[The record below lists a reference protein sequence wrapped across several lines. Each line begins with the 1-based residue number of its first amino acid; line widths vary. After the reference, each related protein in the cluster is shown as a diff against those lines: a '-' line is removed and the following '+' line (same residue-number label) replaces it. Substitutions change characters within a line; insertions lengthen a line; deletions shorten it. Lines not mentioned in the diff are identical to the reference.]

1 MPPPVSAVQFCPTEC
16 KVAHKIWGGK
26 LPMAGT
32 SISVR
37 PLYKKIRGRV
47 LNEQEIPA
55 DPIGTPPPA
64 TPASSDNVVLEKKK
78 FDFQGNLVL
87 AAGLGAL
94 VWGLVSAVGTGWG
107 LWEYTSGLKG
117 VTWAF
122 FLGLGAILFG
132 ILFGWRGRK
141 SITPPPRSRRW
152 IGMLSAVIYV
162 GWVGT
167 FLMAALTVPAI
178 HDISTDL
185 ADPPSFQTLQLRAD
199 NLDNVPGANDDEM
212 KGLTPQQRWVTVHQ
226 KGYGDI
232 RSVRINEPVPM
243 VIAKAERLAKARG
256 WDIAVSLPEEGR
268 MEATD
273 TSAFFRF
280 KDDVVLRVKP
290 TDTGEGSVVD
300 MRSVSRVGVSD
311 LGMNA
316 KRVRSFLA
324 DLTGT
329 VTAAK

>member
-1 MPPPVSAVQFCPTEC
+1 M
-16 KVAHKIWGGK
+16 
-26 LPMAGT
+26 
-32 SISVR
+32 
-37 PLYKKIRGRV
+37 
-47 LNEQEIPA
+47 NEQEIPA
-55 DPIGTPPPA
+55 DPIGTRSPA
-64 TPASSDNVVLEKKK
+64 ATASSDSVALEKKK

-87 AAGLGAL
+87 AAGVGAF

-132 ILFGWRGRK
+132 ILFGWRARK
-141 SITPPPRSRRW
+141 SIAPPPRSRRW
-152 IGMLSAVIYV
+152 AGMLVALVYV

-178 HDISTDL
+178 HDVSTDL
-185 ADPPSFQTLQLRAD
+185 ADPPSFRTLQLRAD
-199 NLDNVPGANDDEM
+199 NLDNVPGANDDKM

-226 KGYGDI
+226 KSYGDI

-268 MEATD
+268 MEATE

>member
-1 MPPPVSAVQFCPTEC
+1 M
-16 KVAHKIWGGK
+16 
-26 LPMAGT
+26 
-32 SISVR
+32 
-37 PLYKKIRGRV
+37 
-47 LNEQEIPA
+47 NEQEIPA
-55 DPIGTPPPA
+55 DPIVTPPPA
-64 TPASSDNVVLEKKK
+64 TPVSSDNVVLEKKK

-87 AAGLGAL
+87 AAGVGAF

-132 ILFGWRGRK
+132 ILFGWRARK
-141 SITPPPRSRRW
+141 SIAPPPRSRRW
-152 IGMLSAVIYV
+152 AGMLVALVYV

-178 HDISTDL
+178 HDVSTDL
-185 ADPPSFQTLQLRAD
+185 ADPPSFRTLQLRAD
-199 NLDNVPGANDDEM
+199 NLDNVPGANDNKM

-226 KGYGDI
+226 KSYGDI

-268 MEATD
+268 MEATE

>member
-1 MPPPVSAVQFCPTEC
+1 M
-16 KVAHKIWGGK
+16 
-26 LPMAGT
+26 
-32 SISVR
+32 
-37 PLYKKIRGRV
+37 
-47 LNEQEIPA
+47 NDQEIPA
-55 DPIGTPPPA
+55 ETVETVTVAQPA
-64 TPASSDNVVLEKKK
+64 PSPVTEKKK
-78 FDFQGNLVL
+78 FDFQGTLVL
-87 AAGLGAL
+87 LAGVGAL
-94 VWGLVSAVGTGWG
+94 LWGLVSAIGTGWG
-107 LWEYTSGLKG
+107 FWEYTSGLKG

-122 FLGLGAILFG
+122 FLGIGALLFG
-132 ILFGWRGRK
+132 ILFGWRARK
-141 SITPPPRSRRW
+141 SISPPPRTRRW
-152 IGMLSAVIYV
+152 VGMLVALIYV

-167 FLMAALTVPAI
+167 FLASALTVPAI

-199 NLDNVPGANDDEM
+199 NLDNVPGADDAEM

-226 KGYGDI
+226 KSYGDI
-232 RSVRINEPVPM
+232 RSVRINEPVPT
-243 VIAKAERLAKARG
+243 VVAKAERLAKDRG

-268 MEATD
+268 LEATE

-280 KDDVVLRVKP
+280 KDDVVIRVRP

-316 KRVRSFLA
+316 KRVRSFLG

-329 VTAAK
+329 VTAAR